1 MYTVNE
7 LFFPR
12 HVIPSLR
19 NLRGE
24 SWANLVDR
32 VWSREEGHED
42 NMAFML
48 MMIRLNGCVVCE
60 TDSYRAMRGCMACAV
75 QVMRRYKG
83 TDEELLQ
90 LFEQAL
96 NDVREY
102 LLTLS

>member
-1 MYTVNE
+1 MYTANE
-7 LFFPR
+7 LLFPR

-32 VWSREEGHED
+32 VTSREEDHED

-60 TDSYRAMRGCMACAV
+60 TDSYRAMRGCLGCAV
-75 QVMRRYKG
+75 QVIRRYKG
-83 TDEELLQ
+83 TDAELLAG
-90 LFEQAL
+90 FEQAL

-102 LLTLS
+102 MATL